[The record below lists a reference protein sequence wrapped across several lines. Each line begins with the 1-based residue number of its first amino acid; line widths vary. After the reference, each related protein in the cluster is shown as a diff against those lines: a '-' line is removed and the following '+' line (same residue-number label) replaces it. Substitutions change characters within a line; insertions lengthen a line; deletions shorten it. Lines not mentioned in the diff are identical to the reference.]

1 MKSIRKL
8 QNNAVLLENL
18 IKIFIKYMMDIF
30 MKNMIYIPEIN
41 LLTKIK
47 ENKNVKYCDLVK
59 VKLFYFLNEA
69 NFKQKNKGTIMTNS
83 SNDTTNF
90 DDYTMNN
97 NTEQFLSV
105 LIILAPL
112 VLFLVL
118 TITCLVNTYGFH
130 NLFYVIF
137 LIIVIEKMGLIK
149 TNVGSTIGIS

>member
-1 MKSIRKL
+1 MLKLNIGKKIDVAKSGAETGYSAAKSGAGVGYSAAKSGASTII
-8 QNNAVLLENL
+8 NN
-18 IKIFIKYMMDIF
+18 
-30 MKNMIYIPEIN
+30 
-41 LLTKIK
+41 
-47 ENKNVKYCDLVK
+47 NK
-59 VKLFYFLNEA
+59 
-69 NFKQKNKGTIMTNS
+69 
-83 SNDTTNF
+83 SNTNF
-90 DDYTMNN
+90 HDYTMNN

-112 VLFLVL
+112 VFLFLVL

>member
-1 MKSIRKL
+1 
-8 QNNAVLLENL
+8 
-18 IKIFIKYMMDIF
+18 
-30 MKNMIYIPEIN
+30 
-41 LLTKIK
+41 
-47 ENKNVKYCDLVK
+47 
-59 VKLFYFLNEA
+59 
-69 NFKQKNKGTIMTNS
+69 MTTS

-112 VLFLVL
+112 VFLFLVL

-130 NLFYVIF
+130 NLFYIIF

-149 TNVGSTIGIS
+149 TNVGSTIGVS

>member
-1 MKSIRKL
+1 MLKLNIGKKIDVAKSGAETGYSAAKSGAGVGYSAAKSGAGVGYSAAKSGAGVGYSAAKSGASTII
-8 QNNAVLLENL
+8 NN
-18 IKIFIKYMMDIF
+18 
-30 MKNMIYIPEIN
+30 
-41 LLTKIK
+41 
-47 ENKNVKYCDLVK
+47 NK
-59 VKLFYFLNEA
+59 
-69 NFKQKNKGTIMTNS
+69 
-83 SNDTTNF
+83 SNTNF
-90 DDYTMNN
+90 HDYTMNN

-112 VLFLVL
+112 VFLFLVL